1 MARKTKRAKLLA
13 EMERVVPWVKLLAI
27 VQPFYYSSS
36 GRGHL
41 PYPLQTMLRIY
52 MLQTWFG
59 YSDPEDMEDALNENL
74 RILDFCGLSLETGDI
89 PDAAA
94 IAKFR
99 QLIRTHKLTG
109 RILGEF
115 NAHLLQEGMILQPAK
130 IVSPSIVPLPN
141 SSGGSASK
149 HKP

>member
-1 MARKTKRAKLLA
+1 MKQTQKAKLLA

-74 RILDFCGLSLETGDI
+74 RILAFCGLSLETDNI

-115 NAHLLQEGMILQPAK
+115 NAHLMQEGIALQPAK

-141 SSGGSASK
+141 SDSSASK